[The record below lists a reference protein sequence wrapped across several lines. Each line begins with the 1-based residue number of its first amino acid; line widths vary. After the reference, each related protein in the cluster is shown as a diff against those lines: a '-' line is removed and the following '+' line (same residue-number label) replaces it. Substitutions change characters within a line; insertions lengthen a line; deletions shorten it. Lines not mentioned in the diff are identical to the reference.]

1 MRKIFTIICSA
12 LLLASYAQ
20 VNNVSFE
27 NWETRT
33 YTLDP
38 ADIDPTIGLFVQSET
53 YNYQA
58 PIGWTPSNQLG
69 KADLL
74 YGADNVT
81 RSDVSVADGDSSAR
95 LETVLAEISVTTPF
109 GAFDFDFDLPGFI
122 VSGDFELSPA
132 LFADIF
138 LEEDVEQLDFSAIPG
153 TGDAISERPE
163 HLAGYID
170 YQPVGNDSAWIYS
183 VLVRNDGSGRE
194 IVAIAEH
201 VQKTNTGGMLFITA
215 DYNYVS
221 CEMPDTAVTLI
232 SSSYIDISGNNQ
244 YTGEVGTVLYADS
257 FELFFPSTP
266 LELVPVL
273 EDDVAT
279 LIVNTSVVIDVLAN
293 DVVCDGAE
301 SSMVIFPDVANGT
314 TEILADFSVEY
325 TPNEDYIGEDEFTY
339 VICNNVGCDTAEV
352 QITVNPIP
360 PCVASDL
367 TITLNSGASQNIVP
381 VTVDCDNSTLAIST
395 QPSNGTASVVNEELV
410 YESNEDFS
418 GSDSFQYTVCSDLDP
433 DDCDTATVFITVVL
447 SLNEIDA
454 NLISIYPN
462 PVESTLNIAL
472 DLNESASVSLI
483 NTNGQVVL
491 FDTFTFTTNLNVA
504 NLSNGVYFL
513 RIQTEN
519 GVAHHKI
526 QVSK

>member
-1 MRKIFTIICSA
+1 MRKIFTIICSVI
-12 LLLASYAQ
+12 LLASYAQ

-38 ADIDPTIGLFVQSET
+38 SDIDPTIGLFVPAQT

-69 KADLL
+69 KANLL
-74 YGADNVT
+74 YGEDNVT

-95 LETVLAEISVTTPF
+95 LETVLAEISVSALGQTVE
-109 GAFDFDFDLPGFI
+109 FDFEFPGFL
-122 VSGDFELSPA
+122 VSGDFELKPG

-138 LEEDVEQLDFSAIPG
+138 LNDDVEQFDFSAIPG

-232 SSSYIDISGNNQ
+232 SSSYIDIADGNQ
-244 YTGEVGTVLYADS
+244 YTGVVGSVLYADS
-257 FELFFPSTP
+257 FELFFPTTP

-273 EDDVAT
+273 VDDVAS
-279 LIVNTSVVIDVLAN
+279 LVINTSVVIDVLAN
-293 DVVCDGAE
+293 DIVCNGAE
-301 SSMVIFPDVANGT
+301 SSMVISQNADNGT
-314 TEILADFSVEY
+314 TEILADFTIEY
-325 TPNEDYIGEDEFTY
+325 TPNEDFIGSDEFTY
-339 VICNNVGCDTAEV
+339 LICNNIGCDSANV

-360 PCVASDL
+360 PCVAGDL
-367 TITLNSGASQNIVP
+367 TVTLNSGASQNIVP
-381 VTVDCDNSTLAIST
+381 LTTDCDNSTLTISNP
-395 QPSNGTASVVNEELV
+395 PSNGTASVDNGQLV
-410 YESNEDFS
+410 YVSNDGFS
-418 GSDSFQYTVCSDLDP
+418 GSDSFQYSVCSDLDP
-433 DDCDTATVFITVVL
+433 DDCDIATVFISVVL

-454 NLISIYPN
+454 NLITIYPN

-472 DLNESASVSLI
+472 DLNENASVSLV

-491 FDTFTFTTNLNVA
+491 FETFLYRTNLNVA
-504 NLSNGVYFL
+504 YLANGVYFL
-513 RIQTEN
+513 KLQTEN